1 MLIDKKTRYVVAV
14 YNTLRGAPHGHI
26 YFCDA
31 VLKSYMIKD
40 ALDDEITLARAMRS
54 SQNWKVISKN
64 P

>member
-1 MLIDKKTRYVVAV
+1 M
-14 YNTLRGAPHGHI
+14 GI

-31 VLKSYMIKD
+31 VMKSYMIKD

-54 SQNWKVISKN
+54 SQNWKIISKN